1 MKNQKKLSELAA
13 TAICGNDISS
23 SVLYVSA
30 LAIAFAGQYA
40 WITLL
45 MVFDWDRCISSIEWG
60 CTNKFCGSYRII
72 GENGFGSNFASIFY

>member
-1 MKNQKKLSELAA
+1 MKQEQRIPTKKAQKKLSELAA

-45 MVFDWDRCISSIEWG
+45 IVSLVLFFLE
-60 CTNKFCGSYRII
+60 KFMAKLLALYP
-72 GENGFGSNFASIFY
+72 